1 MDRASRAL
9 ATAENGVA
17 SATFLVITVVA
28 FANVVSRYF
37 LNASL
42 AFTTELVVNL
52 AVWLT
57 MIGAAIG
64 VREGAH
70 LGFSALHELLRGRA
84 RQILTIFIGLMMIVF
99 FLVLLKFG
107 MDLALQQAERNRT
120 TPSMRIPQ
128 WVFTAALPVCSALG
142 ILRTVQVTVN
152 SLRGV
157 RTDQP
162 VTEGRAAT

>member
-1 MDRASRAL
+1 MNRLLSQVENAL
-9 ATAENGVA
+9 ACG
-17 SATFLVITVVA
+17 TFLVITVVA
-28 FANVVSRYF
+28 FSNVVSRYL

-70 LGFSALHELLRGRA
+70 LGFSALHEMLRGRVK
-84 RQILTIFIGLMMIVF
+84 QVVTIFIAAMMILF
-99 FLVLLKFG
+99 FVVLVKFG
-107 MDLALQQAERNRT
+107 IDLALQQAERNRT

-128 WVFTAALPVCSALG
+128 WLFTGALPVGAALG
-142 ILRTVQVTVN
+142 IVRTVQVTWE
-152 SLRGV
+152 SLRGIH
-157 RTDQP
+157 TDDGA
-162 VTEGRAAT
+162 TGRRAVA

>member
-1 MDRASRAL
+1 MNRVL
-9 ATAENGVA
+9 TGIENGLA
-17 SATFLVITVVA
+17 SVTFLVITVVA
-28 FANVVSRYF
+28 FANVISRYF

-57 MIGAAIG
+57 MLGAVMG

-70 LGFSALHELLRGRA
+70 LGFSALHEQLRGRVKDIVTVLIA
-84 RQILTIFIGLMMIVF
+84 VLMALF
-99 FLVLLKFG
+99 FLVLLRYGF
-107 MDLALQQAERNRT
+107 DLALQQAERNRT

-128 WVFTAALPVCSALG
+128 WLFTAALPVCSALG
-142 ILRTVQVTVN
+142 ILRTVQVTWN

-157 RTDQP
+157 HTDDGL
-162 VTEGRAAT
+162 TEGRVIA

>member
-1 MDRASRAL
+1 MGRVL
-9 ATAENGVA
+9 AGIENTVA
-17 SATFLVITVVA
+17 CATFIVITVVA

-70 LGFSALHELLRGRA
+70 LGFSAVHELLKGRA
-84 RQILTIFIGLMMIVF
+84 KQVLTVIIGLAMVVF
-99 FLVLLKFG
+99 FVVLLKFG
-107 MDLALQQAERNRT
+107 LDQALQQAERNRT

-128 WVFTAALPVCSALG
+128 WLFTAALPVASALG
-142 ILRTVQVTVN
+142 ILRTIQVTWD

-157 RTDQP
+157 HNDDVLDAGVQ
-162 VTEGRAAT
+162 A

>member
-1 MDRASRAL
+1 MNRVLSVV
-9 ATAENGVA
+9 ENAVA
-17 SATFLVITVVA
+17 CGTFIVITVVA

-70 LGFSALHELLRGRA
+70 LGFSAVHELLKGRA
-84 RQILTIFIGLMMIVF
+84 KQVLTLFIGIAMVLF
-99 FLVLLKFG
+99 FVVLLKFG
-107 MDLALQQAERNRT
+107 LDLALQQAERGRT

-128 WVFTAALPVCSALG
+128 WWFTAALPVASALG
-142 ILRTVQVTVN
+142 ILRTVQVTWD

-157 RTDQP
+157 HNDDALTD
-162 VTEGRAAT
+162 GRAVA